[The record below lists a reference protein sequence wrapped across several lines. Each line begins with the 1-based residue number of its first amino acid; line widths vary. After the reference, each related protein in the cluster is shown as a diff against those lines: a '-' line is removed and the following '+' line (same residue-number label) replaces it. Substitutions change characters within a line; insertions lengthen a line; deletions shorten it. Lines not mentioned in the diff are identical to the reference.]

1 MEVSFRAQPFAA
13 FGGWTANW
21 LEEAL
26 GDPDIDHLRVAVAWA
41 KRSGL
46 SRIRDVLTKFREG
59 GGNASM
65 VLGVDEGGATVQGL
79 RLSVELFNAVHVFH
93 ERSRRTFHP
102 KVYLAFGSSS
112 AHLLVGSNNVTA
124 GGLFSN
130 YEGSLLCRLDLHRE
144 EDRRLFDVVNS
155 WFGTMLSDTAVCKPL
170 SDELLATL
178 IRDRRYGV
186 RDEDQARRDRGEEE
200 DYDGVATDPADDEIF
215 GSGSSP
221 KAGMPPP
228 VQVSPPVAPA
238 APQMPTV
245 AIPTTVPQATP
256 PAVSVTHH
264 WAKEMSASD
273 AQHPHST
280 TSNVI
285 GALKLT
291 KAGHNIDHKTYFR
304 NTFFGGVV
312 WATQTTS
319 RGPKEEAIVTF
330 DVVIAGR
337 QMGQIPLKIDHAAYR
352 VARQGNVATW
362 LHWGPLGATLRQ
374 TDYTG
379 AWVIIE
385 RLTDGG
391 YHLEITPAAPSH
403 ATGVAT
409 GTSGGN

>member
-65 VLGVDEGGATVQGL
+65 VLGVDAGGATVQGL

-155 WFGTMLSDTAVCKPL
+155 WFETMLADTEVCKPL
-170 SDELLATL
+170 TPDLLDTL
-178 IRDRRYGV
+178 IKDPRYGV
-186 RDEDQARRDRGEEE
+186 GDEDQTKGDIQKEH
-200 DYDGVATDPADDEIF
+200 DYDGVLTDPTDDEIF

-228 VQVSPPVAPA
+228 VQVPPSPVAAVPQSPPPAAGPTPQPSPGAAPA
-238 APQMPTV
+238 PV
-245 AIPTTVPQATP
+245 AHRWWKQ
-256 PAVSVTHH
+256 
-264 WAKEMSASD
+264 MSASD
-273 AQHPHST
+273 AQQPPT
-280 TSNVI
+280 PTSHAI
-285 GALKLT
+285 GHLKLA
-291 KAGHNIDHKTYFR
+291 KAGHDINLKSYFR
-304 NTFFGGVV
+304 NTLFGSAT
-312 WATQTTS
+312 WAAQHTS
-319 RGPKEEAIVTF
+319 PGLKEEAIVTF
-330 DVVIAGR
+330 DVVIDG
-337 QMGQIPLKIDHAAYR
+337 QPLGQIALKIDHAEYR
-352 VARQGNVATW
+352 IANQINIPTW

-374 TDYTG
+374 TNYTG
-379 AWVIIE
+379 AWVVIE
-385 RLTDGG
+385 QRADGS
-391 YHLEITPAAPSH
+391 HRLEITYTPPPQA
-403 ATGVAT
+403 
-409 GTSGGN
+409 